1 MNAQE
6 PQQAEENGDL
16 TEPSDFN
23 EGLAQAEEAAVNPH
37 RAWDRG
43 RAEPLEVLE
52 DGFGGQILNVYR
64 RSHTEAVMRNSA
76 AFSTRVVAEA
86 MSPFMGPLMLGMD
99 GDQHT
104 AYRGL
109 VSGAFR
115 SSALARWETELVAP
129 IVNELLD
136 DIAPRGRADLVVALT
151 QRFPT
156 RVIAGIMGVPLDD
169 ADQFRLWS
177 EQVSAGP
184 LYPEEGHA
192 ASQAM
197 RDYLHPIVE
206 DRKANPRDDLISDI
220 IHADIDGQRLDDE
233 HIYGF
238 LLLLMPA
245 GAETTSRELGIALAA
260 LLAHDGWADRL
271 RADWSLLDQVIEETL
286 RWESSAPLA
295 TREATEDIE
304 VDGCPIQA
312 GTRLMMTM
320 TSANRDELVI
330 SNGDRWDPDRT
341 PPVPHMAFGW
351 GRHLCLGMHLA
362 RLELRVALRTIFD
375 RLDGLRLDPDTD
387 PPLIRGVAFRGPEEL
402 HVVWDV

>member
-1 MNAQE
+1 ME
-6 PQQAEENGDL
+6 TSD
-16 TEPSDFN
+16 PSDFH
-23 EGLAQAEEAAVNPH
+23 EGLAQAEEAAINPH
-37 RAWDRG
+37 KGWDRG
-43 RAEPLEVLE
+43 RAEPPEVRD
-52 DGFGGQILNVYR
+52 DGFGGRILNLYR
-64 RSHTEAVMRNSA
+64 RDHTETVLRNSA
-76 AFSTRVVAEA
+76 VFSTRVVAES
-86 MSPFMGPLMLGMD
+86 MTPFMGPLLLGMD
-99 GDQHT
+99 GDEHT

-109 VSGAFR
+109 VSQAFR
-115 SSALARWETELVAP
+115 SSALARWESELVAP

-136 DIAPRGRADLVVALT
+136 GIAPRGQADLVTELT

-184 LYPEEGHA
+184 LYPEAGHA

-197 RDYLHPIVE
+197 RDYLRPVVE
-206 DRKANPRDDLISDI
+206 DRKQNPQDDLISDI
-220 IHADIDGQRLDDE
+220 IHAEIDGQRLDDE

-245 GAETTSRELGIALAA
+245 GAETTSRELGIALTA
-260 LLAHDGWADRL
+260 LLTDGSWLNRL
-271 RADWSLLDQVIEETL
+271 KNDWSLLDQVIEETL

-295 TREATEDIE
+295 TREATEDTE
-304 VDGCPIQA
+304 VDGCPIPA

-320 TSANRDELVI
+320 TSANRDERVYAD
-330 SNGDRWDPDRT
+330 GHRWNPDREQ
-341 PPVPHMAFGW
+341 PVPHMAFGW

-362 RLELRVALRTIFD
+362 RLEMRVALPAIIE
-375 RLDGLRLDPDTD
+375 RLPGLRLDPDAE

>member
-1 MNAQE
+1 M
-6 PQQAEENGDL
+6 D
-16 TEPSDFN
+16 TKEPSDYHD
-23 EGLAQAEEAAVNPH
+23 GLAQAEEAAVNPH
-37 RAWDRG
+37 REWDRG
-43 RAEPLEVLE
+43 RAEPPEVRD
-52 DGFGGQILNVYR
+52 DGFGGRILKLYR
-64 RSHTEAVMRNSA
+64 RDHTEAVMRNSA
-76 AFSTRVVAEA
+76 VFSTRVVAEA
-86 MSPFMGPLMLGMD
+86 MGPFMGPLMLGMD
-99 GDQHT
+99 SDEHT

-109 VSGAFR
+109 VSPAFR

-136 DIAPRGRADLVVALT
+136 GIAPQGQADLVAELT

-184 LYPEEGHA
+184 LYPDEGHA

-197 RDYLHPIVE
+197 VDYLHPIVE
-206 DRKANPRDDLISDI
+206 DRKRNPKDDLISDI
-220 IHADIDGQRLDDE
+220 VHAEIDGQRLDDE

-238 LLLLMPA
+238 LRLLMPA
-245 GAETTSRELGIALAA
+245 GAETTSRELGIALTV
-260 LLAHDGWADRL
+260 LLTHDGWLDRIK
-271 RADWSLLDQVIEETL
+271 ADWSLLDQVIEETL

-295 TREATEDIE
+295 TREATVDTE
-304 VDGCPIQA
+304 VDGCPIPA

-320 TSANRDELVI
+320 TSANRDERVI
-330 SNGDRWDPDRT
+330 SNGGRWDPDRDQ
-341 PPVPHMAFGW
+341 PAPHMAFGW

-362 RLELRVALRTIFD
+362 RLELRVALRAILD
-375 RLDGLRLDPDTD
+375 RLTGLRLDPDAD

-402 HVVWDV
+402 HAVWDA